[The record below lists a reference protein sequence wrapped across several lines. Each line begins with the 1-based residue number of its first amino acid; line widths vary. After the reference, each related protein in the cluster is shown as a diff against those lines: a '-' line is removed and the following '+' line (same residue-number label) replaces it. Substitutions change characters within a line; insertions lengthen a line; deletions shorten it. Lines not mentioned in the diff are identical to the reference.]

1 MNALRS
7 DLPPTGD
14 TTMSGEAIASSYH
27 GERPAAVEH
36 EVAVGLAARAVF
48 AQGAQFDAD
57 PPALVLALDVNQVV
71 ARASV
76 LAVGRRRSRA
86 DAVHGHWSIGTGDP
100 GHFAPVILAVQHEL
114 AAPAADHRLEGS
126 GVGQALEVLLR
137 RERRMVDQHDATQA
151 FAAEIG

>member
-27 GERPAAVEH
+27 GKGPAAVEH
-36 EVAVGLAARAVF
+36 EVAIGLAARAVF

-57 PPALVLALDVNQVV
+57 PPTLVLAFDVNQVV

-76 LAVGRRRSRA
+76 LAIGRRRSRGDA
-86 DAVHGHWSIGTGDP
+86 DHGHWPVRSGDAR
-100 GHFAPVILAVQHEL
+100 HFASVIVPVQHEL
-114 AAPAADHRLEGS
+114 AARA
-126 GVGQALEVLLR
+126 
-137 RERRMVDQHDATQA
+137 
-151 FAAEIG
+151 

>member
-1 MNALRS
+1 MKALRS

-14 TTMSGEAIASSYH
+14 TTMSGEGIASSYH

-36 EVAVGLAARAVF
+36 EVAIGLAARAVF

-57 PPALVLALDVNQVV
+57 PPTLVLAFDVNQVV

-76 LAVGRRRSRA
+76 LAARRRRSRGDA
-86 DAVHGHWSIGTGDP
+86 DHGHWSVETGDAR
-100 GHFAPVILAVQHEL
+100 HLAPVVVTVQDEL
-114 AAPAADHRLEGS
+114 AADLADHRLEGG
-126 GVGQALEVLLR
+126 GVGQALEVPLG

-151 FAAEIG
+151 LAP